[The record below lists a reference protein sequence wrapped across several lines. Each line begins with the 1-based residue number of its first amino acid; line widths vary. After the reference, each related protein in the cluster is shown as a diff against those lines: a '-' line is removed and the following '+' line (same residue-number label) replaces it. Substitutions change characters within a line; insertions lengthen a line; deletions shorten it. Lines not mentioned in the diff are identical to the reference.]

1 MQHLLRSLPG
11 LCLGAHVHPVS
22 SPEENVAVFL
32 AAWLEGKHR
41 QLVTGTAGFAAD
53 LSVRAAPH
61 FAGSPTDTVDPS
73 RNRSCVG

>member
-1 MQHLLRSLPG
+1 M
-11 LCLGAHVHPVS
+11 
-22 SPEENVAVFL
+22 AVFL

-61 FAGSPTDTVDPS
+61 FAGSPTDTVDPN